1 MTAPPAHM
9 SPQHQEWSDE
19 LAAFLRP
26 ACFPATHDHL
36 AATLIQR
43 HAPSQLLWHLSA
55 LPRARQFASLDEV
68 IEHLGRAAPQAPTGS
83 GTERH

>member
-1 MTAPPAHM
+1 MTAPPAPR
-9 SPQHQEWSDE
+9 SQHQEWSDE
-19 LAAFLRP
+19 LTDFLGP

-43 HAPSQLLWHLSA
+43 HAPSRLLWHLSV

-68 IEHLGRAAPQAPTGS
+68 IERLGGARPQVPTGS

>member
-1 MTAPPAHM
+1 MTAPPAPRSH
-9 SPQHQEWSDE
+9 SHQDLSDE

-36 AATLIQR
+36 AAILIR
-43 HAPSQLLWHLSA
+43 RSAPSPLLWHLSV

-68 IEHLGRAAPQAPTGS
+68 IEHLGGAAPQVPPGS
-83 GTERH
+83 GTERP

>member
-1 MTAPPAHM
+1 MTAPPAPR
-9 SPQHQEWSDE
+9 SQHQEWSDE
-19 LAAFLRP
+19 LTDFLGP

-43 HAPSQLLWHLSA
+43 HAPSRLLWHLSV

-68 IEHLGRAAPQAPTGS
+68 IEHLGGAAPQVPPGS
-83 GTERH
+83 GTERP